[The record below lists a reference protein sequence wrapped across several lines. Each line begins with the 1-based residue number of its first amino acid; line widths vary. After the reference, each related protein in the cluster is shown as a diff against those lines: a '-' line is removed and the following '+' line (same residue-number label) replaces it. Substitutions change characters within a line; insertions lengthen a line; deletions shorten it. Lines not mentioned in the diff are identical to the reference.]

1 MQADSKIGYDVKQA
15 STNYLDISASLVR
28 SYIPRDSPVLRVL
41 FHGATDAGVYLQRR
55 KICIL
60 LHVVLD
66 SHKPLHGRCMPD
78 GEENVCVAE
87 VVIPSNW
94 WPKLSPPDKNGQTN
108 TVKTPQPLV
117 QVSYS
122 VFEPPAKNPEQC
134 EPKVQ
139 IQPATVFAQVPLT
152 PALTAYKELKVDQML
167 TFLIP
172 HQPLY
177 PLSRIHIPVFLQTKP
192 AQSVGEFVVRLAFRC
207 AKMSHIQIN
216 ICVHLSQS
224 SS

>member
-1 MQADSKIGYDVKQA
+1 M
-15 STNYLDISASLVR
+15 R

-60 LHVVLD
+60 LHVTVD
-66 SHKPLHGRCMPD
+66 SHKPLRNHCMPD
-78 GEENVCVAE
+78 GDDNVCVAE
-87 VVIPSNW
+87 VVIPADW
-94 WPKLSPPDKNGQTN
+94 WPKLSPPDKDGHTN

-139 IQPATVFAQVPLT
+139 IQPATVFAQVRPALTINLASSFETFRNDDSFIHNTMWFLFQVPLT
-152 PALTAYKELKVDQML
+152 PALTAYKELKVDNLL

-177 PLSRIHIPVFLQTKP
+177 PLSKVHVPVFLQSKS
-192 AQSVGEFVVRLAFRC
+192 AQNIAIFVVR
-207 AKMSHIQIN
+207 
-216 ICVHLSQS
+216 
-224 SS
+224 

>member
-1 MQADSKIGYDVKQA
+1 MFHSILQTDGKLNYDIKQT
-15 STNYLDISASLVR
+15 TNYLDISASLVR

-60 LHVVLD
+60 LHVTLE
-66 SHKPLHGRCMPD
+66 SHKPLRNHCMPD
-78 GEENVCVAE
+78 GDDNVCVAE
-87 VVIPSNW
+87 VVIPADW
-94 WPKLSPPDKNGQTN
+94 WPKLSPPGKDGHTN

-139 IQPATVFAQVPLT
+139 IQPATVFAQVGIT
-152 PALTAYKELKVDQML
+152 KR
-167 TFLIP
+167 LI
-172 HQPLY
+172 
-177 PLSRIHIPVFLQTKP
+177 
-192 AQSVGEFVVRLAFRC
+192 C
-207 AKMSHIQIN
+207 
-216 ICVHLSQS
+216 S
-224 SS
+224 SSKNSVKTFKYLDNFTEIFGRKTN